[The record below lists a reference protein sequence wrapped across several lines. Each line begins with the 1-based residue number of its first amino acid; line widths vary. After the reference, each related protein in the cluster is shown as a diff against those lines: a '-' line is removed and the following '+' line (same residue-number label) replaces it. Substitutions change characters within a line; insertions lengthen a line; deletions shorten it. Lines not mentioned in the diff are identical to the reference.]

1 MLSTTLV
8 GLAVEAGL
16 LEDLHLLLGLQ
27 PERVDAGEPVVGG
40 DLGGEGEGEGE
51 GGGEERGPRLETRGD
66 VTLGG
71 GRRGEGSRCMLL
83 GGRLARG
90 GGGGGEGGR
99 GEARHGGGHLDR
111 LVSGCCKQGP

>member
-1 MLSTTLV
+1 MV
-8 GLAVEAGL
+8 
-16 LEDLHLLLGLQ
+16 
-27 PERVDAGEPVVGG
+27 RG

-71 GRRGEGSRCMLL
+71 GCGREGSRCVLL

-90 GGGGGEGGR
+90 GGGGGEG
-99 GEARHGGGHLDR
+99 
-111 LVSGCCKQGP
+111 C